1 MVEFDTNRSKLSSLD
16 NMRVD
21 GKFMVNNAVPDGQTA
36 AMELLDSCF
45 ELVEEL
51 SVQAEEGSDV
61 EKD

>member
-1 MVEFDTNRSKLSSLD
+1 MGFDADGSKLSSID

-36 AMELLDSCF
+36 AMELLESCF
-45 ELVEEL
+45 GLVEEL
-51 SVQAEEGSDV
+51 TVQTEEGPDD

>member
-1 MVEFDTNRSKLSSLD
+1 
-16 NMRVD
+16 MRVD
-21 GKFMVNNAVPDGQTA
+21 GKFMVNNAVPDGQSA

-51 SVQAEEGSDV
+51 SVEVEEDSDA

>member
-1 MVEFDTNRSKLSSLD
+1 MDFDADRSKLSSID

-36 AMELLDSCF
+36 AMELLASCF

-51 SVQAEEGSDV
+51 TVQAEEDSDA
-61 EKD
+61 E